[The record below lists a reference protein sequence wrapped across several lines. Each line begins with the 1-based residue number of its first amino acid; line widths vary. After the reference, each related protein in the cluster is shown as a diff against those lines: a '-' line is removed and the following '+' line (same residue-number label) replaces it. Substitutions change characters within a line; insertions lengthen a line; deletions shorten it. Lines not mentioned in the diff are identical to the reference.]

1 MKIGFAGVML
11 LSVLVIAGLIFLLVP
26 ASDSSLGPDGES
38 GEPLVFYCAAGIR
51 KPVEDVMAEYKKEYG
66 VTFQTKYAGSGALLS
81 DIRIGEGDLYL
92 AADVYYLDQAR
103 KKKLVRE
110 KFPIARQSPALAVR
124 KGNPKNIRGLDDL
137 KRDDVELSL
146 ANPEIAAISR
156 VAKKLMHSEQQWNEL
171 WSASQ
176 IQRMTVNEVANDIK
190 MEISDAGIVWD
201 ATAMQYEELEIV
213 DVPEF
218 RNSPNQITIGV
229 LEKSEQPTRALHF
242 ARYLT
247 APEKGAKA
255 FKKHGYRV
263 IEGDKWAE
271 SPEIHI
277 FAGGMSRLA
286 IEQTV
291 AKFKKREGVEVLA
304 TYNGCGILVGQMKI
318 GQHPDVYFSCDTTFM
333 DMVQDLFTNPTIVS
347 KSDMVIITEKGNPKK
362 IAGLEDLA
370 KPGLKVA
377 LCDPQ
382 KSALGKLTDDLLRKL
397 ELHEKVHKN
406 LQVMSSTADNLVLYI
421 IAGNL
426 DAAVVYK
433 ANTVKQT
440 EDLEIIPIDD
450 PTAVAVQPIAVGK
463 DSEYRHL
470 SGRLMEAIMSAESKK
485 MFDDFG
491 FEWLA
496 ERNP

>member
-1 MKIGFAGVML
+1 MKFGFAGAML
-11 LSVLVIAGLIFLLVP
+11 LSVLVIAGLVFMLFPGSNSALE
-26 ASDSSLGPDGES
+26 GQS
-38 GEPLVFYCAAGIR
+38 GEPLMFYCAAGIR

-103 KKKLVRE
+103 KNKLVRE
-110 KFPIARQSPALAVR
+110 IFSIARQSPALAVR
-124 KGNPKNIRGLDDL
+124 KGNPKNIRGLEDL
-137 KRDDVELSL
+137 KRDDVEISL

-271 SPEIHI
+271 SPKIHI
-277 FAGGMSRLA
+277 FVGSVSRLA

-291 AKFKKREGVEVLA
+291 EDFEKREGVEVLA

-318 GQHPDVYFSCDTTFM
+318 GQHPDLYFSCDTTFM
-333 DMVQDLFTNPTIVS
+333 DVVQNLFINPTNVS
-347 KSDMVIITEKGNPKK
+347 KSDLVIITEKGNPKQ
-362 IAGLEDLA
+362 IASLEDLA
-370 KPGLKVA
+370 RPGLKIA

-382 KSALGKLTDDLLRKL
+382 KSALGKLTDDLLR
-397 ELHEKVHKN
+397 ELALHKKVHKN
-406 LQVMSSTADNLVLYI
+406 VQVTVPTGDNLVLYI
-421 IAGNL
+421 AVGKM
-426 DAAVVYK
+426 DAAVVYL
-433 ANTVKQT
+433 ANTVLQADK
-440 EDLEIIPIDD
+440 LEIIRIDD
-450 PTAVAVQPIAVGK
+450 PSAVAVQPIAVGK
-463 DSEYRHL
+463 DSEYRQL
-470 SGRLMEAIMSAESKK
+470 SGRLMEAIMSVENKN
-485 MFDDFG
+485 MFDKFG
-491 FEWLA
+491 FEWIV

>member
-11 LSVLVIAGLIFLLVP
+11 LSILAIAGLIFLLDTG
-26 ASDSSLGPDGES
+26 SDSSLGS
-38 GEPLVFYCAAGIR
+38 GEPLVLYCAAGIR
-51 KPVEDVMAEYKKEYG
+51 LPVADVMAEYTKEYG

-81 DIRIGEGDLYL
+81 DLRVGEGDLYL

-110 KFPIARQSPALAVR
+110 IFSIARQSPALAVR

-137 KRDDVELSL
+137 KRSDVEISL

-156 VAKKLMHSEQQWNEL
+156 VAKKLMHSEQLWNDL
-171 WSASQ
+171 WSASE
-176 IQRMTVNEVANDIK
+176 IHRDTVNAVANDIK

-213 DVPEF
+213 PVPEF
-218 RNSPNQITIGV
+218 ENSPNQITIGI
-229 LEKSEQPTRALHF
+229 LETSEQPTRALHF

-247 APEKGAKA
+247 APEKGARA

-277 FAGGMSRLA
+277 FAGGLNRLA

-291 AKFKKREGVEVLA
+291 VDFKKREGVEVLT
-304 TYNGCGILVGQMKI
+304 TYNGCGILIGQMI
-318 GQHPDVYFSCDTTFM
+318 GGEHPDLYFSCDISFM
-333 DMVQDLFTNPTIVS
+333 DQVQDLFINPTNVS
-347 KSDMVIITEKGNPKK
+347 KSDMVIITEKGNPKQ

-382 KSALGKLTDDLLRKL
+382 QSALGSLTDQLLKRRGIQ
-397 ELHEKVHKN
+397 EKVLKN
-406 LQVMSSTADNLVLYI
+406 RQVTSPTADNLVQFI
-421 IAGNL
+421 VVGKM

-433 ANTVKQT
+433 ANTVLQADK
-440 EDLEIIPIDD
+440 LEVIPIDD

-463 DSEYRHL
+463 DSEYPQL

-485 MFDDFG
+485 MFDKFG
-491 FEWLA
+491 FEWMV
-496 ERNP
+496 EQNP